1 MKRIKYWKVIKDGV
15 DIETANNML
24 KAQAVGGHLYD
35 RLAVRLKGDGNIYEY
50 GIDLMSRNFTAKVV
64 LHGTWEI
71 LIPDDGEEERL
82 DKLRKIVKDENF
94 LTVNY
99 EAIDNMNIDAIWKK
113 VVDCIDSNKAKY
125 AVIKAIVENKLYKEK

>member
-1 MKRIKYWKVIKDGV
+1 MKRIKYWKVVKDGV

-24 KAQAVGGHLYD
+24 KAQAVEGHLYD

-50 GIDLMSRNFTAKVV
+50 GTDLMSRNFTAKVV

-94 LTVNY
+94 LTVNH

-113 VVDCIDSNKAKY
+113 VVDRIDSNKAKY
-125 AVIKAIVENKLYKEK
+125 VVIKAIVENKLYKDK